1 MKRRNFLLSAA
12 APLAAVPLAAANRAE
27 AAKAVSYHFEPEASA
42 PLAHYGQPTRDGKLA
57 MRASGGVYMLAVSGG
72 HAGSSLGMAASG
84 DGGDSFSPPIPVS
97 PKGQPVS
104 SHGENSPT
112 FAFSPGIE
120 AYALWER
127 SSGHGI
133 GTELVL
139 SRSPAFGHVWEE
151 PVLVTDKSE
160 PSTNAFSSL
169 GVSPRGEVFAVWLD
183 GRDQDK
189 GPRGTSAVYLA
200 KSTDGGKSFLPNV
213 AVAHGVCPCCR
224 PTIAFGQGGKIHVSW
239 RQVFEGSIRDMALAT
254 SNDGGKTF
262 SEPAR
267 VATDNWKIDGC
278 PHSGATMAVRGE
290 RLWISWYSDGDGSNS
305 GVRLT
310 WSDDGG
316 QTFAPA
322 KLISGEILDANHP
335 DMAVADD
342 GRLLLTF
349 KGRAPGKDDGWAPS
363 GAWMLE
369 VFEDGSSSQAQPV
382 PGHKSSIRYPRI
394 AGGTLGR
401 TYVSWT
407 EKVEGGA
414 TQVRL
419 VRGRRNEG

>member
-1 MKRRNFLLSAA
+1 MQRRNFLFSAVA
-12 APLAAVPLAAANRAE
+12 APLAAANRAE
-27 AAKAVSYHFEPEASA
+27 AGPGVSYRFEAEPSS

-57 MRASGGVYMLAVSGG
+57 LRASGGLYLLAVSGG
-72 HAGSSLGMAASG
+72 HAGSSLGMATSG
-84 DGGDSFSPPIPVS
+84 DGGDSFSPPVRIS
-97 PKGQPVS
+97 PEDSKVS

-120 AYALWER
+120 AFALWER

-133 GTELVL
+133 GTELLL

-151 PVLVTDKSE
+151 PIVVTDKAE

-183 GRDQDK
+183 GRDPDK
-189 GPRGTSAVYLA
+189 GRPGTSSVYLA
-200 KSTDGGKSFLPNV
+200 KSTDGGKSFHPNT

-224 PTIAFGQGGKIHVSW
+224 PTLAFGERGMVFVSW
-239 RQVFEGSIRDMALAT
+239 RQVFPGSIRDMAIAT
-254 SNDGGKTF
+254 SDDGGKSF
-262 SEPAR
+262 SEPLR

-278 PHSGATMAVRGE
+278 PHSGAAMATKGR

-305 GVRLT
+305 GVRLSWT
-310 WSDDGG
+310 DDGG
-316 QTFAPA
+316 RNFAKPV
-322 KLISGEILDANHP
+322 LISGEILDANHP

-342 GRLLLTF
+342 GRLLLVF
-349 KGRAPGKDDGWAPS
+349 KGRAPGQQAGWAPS
-363 GAWMLE
+363 GPWMLE
-369 VFEDGSSSQAQPV
+369 VFDDGTFTKPLLV
-382 PGHKSSIRYPRI
+382 PGHQASISYPRI

-401 TYVSWT
+401 TFVTWT
-407 EKVEGGA
+407 EKGERGM

-419 VRGRRNEG
+419 SRGRREGG